1 MRTYCQKK
9 DSLFHG
15 FRAASSAYQFKQ
27 QKEMMTMKNILK
39 KIGMMLLTMVIVSFF
54 AFLAFQVIP
63 GDHTIKLLGSDATA
77 EAVAE
82 LRAELGLDRPF
93 FTRYLEWVIRAV
105 RGDFGSSYIYSMPV
119 SQLLDGKLSV
129 TALLTGIAFLLIV
142 AASLPVGLFA
152 ASHQGGRLDRF
163 LTVLGQVV
171 MAVPPFFVGILLTLV
186 CGLLLRWFTPGAF
199 VSPAQSFWRCAAYLA
214 YPAIAIALPRIA
226 MTVKM
231 LKSSIAGELEKDYVR
246 TAYSRGNSPVS
257 ALYRHVL
264 RNAVVPTVAFLAM
277 TAADIVAGS
286 VIIEQ
291 VFAIPGLGR
300 LLLTSI
306 ANRDF
311 PVVQAIVVILAL
323 LVVLVN
329 CIADIVNQPL
339 DPRLRLR

>member
-1 MRTYCQKK
+1 
-9 DSLFHG
+9 
-15 FRAASSAYQFKQ
+15 
-27 QKEMMTMKNILK
+27 MKNILK

-63 GDHTIKLLGSDATA
+63 GDPTIKLLGSDATA

-142 AASLPVGLFA
+142 AASLPAGLFA

-231 LKSSIAGELEKDYVR
+231 LKSSIAGELEKGYGR
-246 TAYSRGNSPVS
+246 PEYSRANSPVS

-286 VIIEQ
+286 VLI
-291 VFAIPGLGR
+291 APGFVLSGVGR
-300 LLLTSI
+300 LLLTSF

-311 PVVQAIVVILAL
+311 SGGQGHVVILAML
-323 LVVLVN
+323 LGVGDCLV
-329 CIADIVNQPL
+329 AIVY
-339 DPRLRLR
+339 